1 MNKTKFL
8 ALVLVMAMVLT
19 FGVAGCGD
27 TGTVSSA
34 PAASETPAETAAP
47 APATPAPADS
57 AAEGSALEGNATEA
71 ETVGDPMEAM
81 AEEFIT
87 YPLEGDNTVTMW
99 YYEPPYVQ
107 FVETNMDF
115 NALSAAEEA
124 TGVHLEIQ
132 GVGSASAGEQFNL
145 LVASGDMP
153 DLIPAREYYTG
164 GLSKA
169 YEEDIIVDINEYVD
183 EFMPNYA
190 AVFETLAETTQKD
203 TLTDG
208 KMLAFSTINDGSY
221 SGQGLITRGDW
232 LEAQGIEFSGN
243 LIGLDEFTDMLRT
256 FHEAYDTPYTYMMT
270 DGTMPLEAAFDTEI
284 PALQSDG
291 FMTFITSAIFRK
303 GDEVMSGWVT
313 DEYREYL
320 EWVLQ
325 MMDEGVLYKDFLAVP
340 TDRGEQNTAQGTGQ
354 CAVWSANADKMEEI
368 YGYTDD
374 PNFKVAAV
382 PNITKDPSQPYVWQ
396 QDQSLVSTQNG
407 FSMSTSCQQ
416 PELVCQWM
424 NYFWT
429 TDGYYMANYGVEGE
443 SLKFEGETPVFDWET
458 PVTATGAN
466 APNAEMALELFTMK
480 RFVSFYADNDRLLP
494 TFPESALAAVELWTL
509 DATDD
514 RFYPT
519 TLENGFTTEENE
531 AIAEYEGD
539 LLTYTAE
546 ECLKFLTGASELND
560 ANWDAYVSTCEDMGI
575 NEIIDVYQTAYDQ
588 HLAGER

>member
-1 MNKTKFL
+1 MKNTKIL
-8 ALVLVMAMVLT
+8 ALLLAVAVMLSLT
-19 FGVAGCGD
+19 ACG
-27 TGTVSSA
+27 TGTSSAASEASAPVSEAAPSEA
-34 PAASETPAETAAP
+34 PAAPSLV
-47 APATPAPADS
+47 PADS
-57 AAEGSALEGNATEA
+57 SLDGSAPDGNAVVV

-81 AEEFIT
+81 AEEHIS
-87 YPLEGDNTVTMW
+87 YPLEGDNFVSMW
-99 YYEPPYVQ
+99 YYTPPYVQ
-107 FVETNMDF
+107 FVDSNTKF
-115 NALSAAEEA
+115 NALEAAAEA
-124 TGVHLEIQ
+124 TGVNLEFVE
-132 GVGSASAGEQFNL
+132 VGSSSAGEQFNL
-145 LVASGDMP
+145 MVASNDMP
-153 DLIPAREYYTG
+153 DLIPCREYYTG

-183 EFMPNYA
+183 ENMPNYA
-190 AVFETLAETTQKD
+190 AVMECLDEQTKKD

-208 KMLAFSTINDGSY
+208 MLLAFNTINDGSY
-221 SGQGLITRGDW
+221 SGNGLITRGDW
-232 LEAQGIEFSGN
+232 LEDQGIEFSGN
-243 LIGLDEFTDMLRT
+243 LIGLDEFTDMLRS
-256 FHEAYDTPYTYMMT
+256 FHEAYGCEYTYMMT

-284 PALQSDG
+284 PALKSDG

-303 GDEVMSGWVT
+303 GDEIMSGWIT

-325 MMDEGVLYKDFLAVP
+325 MMDEGVLYKDFLSVP

-354 CAVWSANADKMEEI
+354 CAVWTANADKMEEI

-374 PNFKVAAV
+374 PNFKVQAV
-382 PNITKDPSQPYVWQ
+382 PNVTKDPSQPYVWQ
-396 QDQSLVSTQNG
+396 QEQSLVSTMSG
-407 FSMSTSCQQ
+407 FSLSSSCEN
-416 PELVCQWM
+416 PELVCQWE

-443 SLKFEGETPVFDWET
+443 ALKFENDEPVFDWET

-509 DATDD
+509 DATDE

-531 AIAEYEGD
+531 AIGEYEND
-539 LLTYTAE
+539 ILTYAAE
-546 ECLKFLTGASELND
+546 QCLKFLDGALELND
-560 ANWDAYVSTCEDMGI
+560 ANWEEYVNTVNEMGMSK
-575 NEIIDVYQTAYDQ
+575 IIDVYQTAYDQ
-588 HLAGER
+588 YLAGER